1 VPPILNET
9 RRSPLAV
16 AAHFP
21 SVSSKPPAPPGN
33 SLRSVQ
39 PASRIL
45 QAIWNSRYRRIRLK
59 WASVGLSAAEISP
72 SESLFYDSML
82 GRLAK
87 SKATAHLPW
96 RPTISTC
103 CGTCQTNRRL
113 FLLERLVAGRSL
125 RTAARADSFWASA
138 STGSHSISHRRSPA
152 SGRDGRSTGT
162 RAADEEQ
169 RAGTP

>member
-16 AAHFP
+16 AAYFP
-21 SVSSKPPAPPGN
+21 SVSSKTPAPPGN

-45 QAIWNSRYRRIRLK
+45 QALWNSRYRRIRLK

-96 RPTISTC
+96 QPTISTC

-138 STGSHSISHRRSPA
+138 TPDCIRFHIDGHAA